1 MNDARALSRR
11 DHLVGA
17 ALCIGY
23 LLLLVGTASDLAMS
37 RDESFYVHAAKNA
50 ANWISQIFVDP
61 SSAFAQRKHRPSVAV
76 QLGAPGLDEAELRPD
91 LVGTEAPGAVSER
104 VVGVPLSRH
113 AHRSA
118 SALADLRLGRFGHAP
133 RGGALRKPGV
143 CLDAEGFLPQP
154 SRLLRHSDRILR
166 HAHRVH
172 VLAVP
177 GRSTL
182 GSLARPVIRL
192 GARYQAQQL
201 DPARDL
207 PDSFS
212 LDSS

>member
-61 SSAFAQRKHRPSVAV
+61 SSAFAQQSIDRAWRYNWEHPALMKLSFALTWLAQKH
-76 QLGAPGLDEAELRPD
+76 LGLFPNESLAFRFPGML
-91 LVGTEAPGAVSER
+91 T
-104 VVGVPLSRH
+104 
-113 AHRSA
+113 
-118 SALADLRLGRFGHAP
+118 
-133 RGGALRKPGV
+133 GALLLWLIYAWGASVMRREGALVRKPGV
-143 CLDAEGFLPQP
+143 RLDAEGFLPQP

-182 GSLARPVIRL
+182 GSLARPVFRL

-201 DPARDL
+201 DPTRDL

-212 LDSS
+212 LDSW